1 MGEAIGAT
9 LGFAVGIAISPI
21 PVAAAILML
30 FSDRART
37 NATAFGVGWVVGI
50 AAVASI
56 VAALPGVGTDTGE
69 PSSSTGWIKLVL
81 GLLLLLVAVRQW
93 RGRPTGDDEP
103 PVPGWMARIDD
114 LRPGAAVGLGLA
126 LSAVNPKNLLLG
138 AAAGASLAALD
149 LPTGQAVGAIVVYTV
164 VAAATVAVPV
174 AAYLVAGARLD
185 PLLER
190 TKEWLIA
197 NNSVVLAVLLVVF
210 GVNLLGDA
218 LQILT

>member
-21 PVAAAILML
+21 PVAAVILML
-30 FSDRART
+30 FSGRART
-37 NATAFGVGWVVGI
+37 NALAFGAGWVVGI

-56 VAALPGVGTDTGE
+56 VVALPGVGTDTGE
-69 PSSSTGWIKLVL
+69 PSDATGWIKLVL

-93 RGRPTGDDEP
+93 RGRPTGDAEP

-149 LPTGQAVGAIVVYTV
+149 LPTGQAVGGIVVYTA

-185 PLLER
+185 PTLAH

-210 GVNLLGDA
+210 GVNLVGDA

>member
-21 PVAAAILML
+21 PVAAVILML
-30 FSDRART
+30 FSGRART
-37 NATAFGVGWVVGI
+37 NALAFGAGWVVGI

-69 PSSSTGWIKLVL
+69 PSDATGWIKLVL

-93 RGRPTGDDEP
+93 RGRPTGDAEP

-149 LPTGQAVGAIVVYTV
+149 LPTGQAVGGIVVYTA

-185 PLLER
+185 PTLAH

-210 GVNLLGDA
+210 GVNLVGDA

>member
-21 PVAAAILML
+21 PVAAVILML
-30 FSDRART
+30 FSGRART
-37 NATAFGVGWVVGI
+37 NALAFGAGWVVGI

-69 PSSSTGWIKLVL
+69 PSDATGWIKLVL

-93 RGRPTGDDEP
+93 RGRPTGDAEP

-149 LPTGQAVGAIVVYTV
+149 LPTPQAVGGIVVYTA

-185 PLLER
+185 PTLAH

-210 GVNLLGDA
+210 GVNLVGDA